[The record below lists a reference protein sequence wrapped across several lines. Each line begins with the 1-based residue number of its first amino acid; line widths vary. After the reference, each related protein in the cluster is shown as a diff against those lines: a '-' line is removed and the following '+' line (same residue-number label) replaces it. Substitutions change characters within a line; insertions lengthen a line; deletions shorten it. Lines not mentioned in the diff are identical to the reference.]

1 MTARLTT
8 SAALTCRRSGV
19 SMAGHH
25 RLKTC
30 HHHRLRKPV
39 VFNYLKCAPTQPCAK
54 CMNCK
59 RRAPV
64 APVNVKNSKSKACI
78 YMPISL
84 QKNATPKTT
93 RTP

>member
-1 MTARLTT
+1 ML
-8 SAALTCRRSGV
+8 
-19 SMAGHH
+19 
-25 RLKTC
+25 
-30 HHHRLRKPV
+30 
-39 VFNYLKCAPTQPCAK
+39 FNYLKCAPTEPCAK

-84 QKNATPKTT
+84 QNHATPKTT